1 MELLGTQKIKSLQ
14 NLILSSKA
22 VRLCFCE
29 AVVMES
35 TKSISDT
42 LFLVALKI
50 ATEKLYMGWMY
61 HVYFALNMQDM
72 PWDWGDFLSFN
83 VYLNGN

>member
-1 MELLGTQKIKSLQ
+1 MYSKFHMALLGTQKIKSLQ
-14 NLILSSKA
+14 NLNLSSKA

-35 TKSISDT
+35 TKRISDT

-50 ATEKLYMGWMY
+50 ATEKLYVGGMCHVHFVLNLLGHAMG
-61 HVYFALNMQDM
+61 L
-72 PWDWGDFLSFN
+72 G
-83 VYLNGN
+83 